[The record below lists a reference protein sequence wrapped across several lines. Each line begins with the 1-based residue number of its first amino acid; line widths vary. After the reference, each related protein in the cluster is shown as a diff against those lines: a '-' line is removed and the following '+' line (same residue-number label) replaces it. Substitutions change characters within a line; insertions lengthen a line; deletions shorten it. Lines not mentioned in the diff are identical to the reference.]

1 MVLLRNICYEIVQ
14 YIFGMDISSVEHWW
28 HCWVWGAYC
37 ATKQTIKKKNLIA
50 HNLKIEKVSNKE
62 IIQVKLLRKLFD
74 CGLKTNFS
82 FVEHSGFEENGWSVW
97 EFIEYLWKISAFS
110 SEYCMTMVLE
120 GWVKELWCFHLGFPG
135 FSWNHV
141 LQFVLTLIVRSCFI
155 VRANTLQELLANS

>member
-14 YIFGMDISSVEHWW
+14 CIFGMDISSVKHWW

-62 IIQVKLLRKLFD
+62 IIQVKLLRRLFD

-97 EFIEYLWKISAFS
+97 EFIEYLWKNFCVFQRILHDDGVGGVGEGVMMFS
-110 SEYCMTMVLE
+110 PRFSRFLMKPRIAICVDINCAIL
-120 GWVKELWCFHLGFPG
+120 FHC
-135 FSWNHV
+135 SRKH
-141 LQFVLTLIVRSCFI
+141 
-155 VRANTLQELLANS
+155 LARTAC